1 MNNVD
6 DPFDEPIDPVGDV
19 TVDAV
24 GMTAATTRELPII
37 PGPASTT
44 KAVRKE
50 VRRQLYRSKT
60 FIVGMLLML
69 FWTLC
74 AIVPSVFATAD
85 PALQDPKIKWLRPFS
100 DGHWLGTDRFGRDV
114 YSRAI
119 YGAREILIIAPAA
132 TVLGT
137 IIGIV
142 LGLAM
147 GYFRGVLDDVISRV
161 IEALMS
167 LPVIL
172 VALLALTSLDGGRLT
187 LVLLIGF
194 LFGPIIART
203 IRAAVLTERN
213 LDYVRAAELRGE
225 GSAYVQ
231 YVEILPNVFGPI
243 VVEFTVRLG
252 YAVFTMA
259 GLAFIGFGT
268 QPGSPD
274 WGRTIFEE
282 RSSLLSNVWWPSMV
296 PAVALA
302 SLVVAI
308 NLVADA
314 VQGLID
320 R

>member
-1 MNNVD
+1 
-6 DPFDEPIDPVGDV
+6 V
-19 TVDAV
+19 TDAS
-24 GMTAATTRELPII
+24 
-37 PGPASTT
+37 ASTDT
-44 KAVRKE
+44 STSAPATSTRDVRKE
-50 VRRQLYRSKT
+50 LRRQLFRSKT
-60 FIVGMLLML
+60 FIVGMLILL
-69 FWTLC
+69 FWTFN
-74 AIVPSVFATAD
+74 AIAPGVLATHD
-85 PALQDPKIKWLRPFS
+85 PTKQNPATKWVRPFFNEGFILGADRKGS
-100 DGHWLGTDRFGRDV
+100 DVF
-114 YSRAI
+114 SRAL
-119 YGAREILIIAPAA
+119 YGAREIMIIAPSA
-132 TVLGT
+132 TL
-137 IIGIV
+137 IGVTVGVV

-147 GYFRGVLDDVISRV
+147 GYFRGPFDDIASRF

-172 VALLALTSLDGGRLT
+172 VALLALTSLSGGRLT
-187 LVLLIGF
+187 IILLIGF

-225 GSAYVQ
+225 RSWYIMF
-231 YVEILPNVFGPI
+231 VEILPNVFGPI

-259 GLAFIGFGT
+259 GLAFVGFGT

-282 RSSLLSNVWWPSMV
+282 RLSLLSDVWWPALV
-296 PAVALA
+296 PALALA

-308 NLVADA
+308 NLIADA

>member
-1 MNNVD
+1 MT
-6 DPFDEPIDPVGDV
+6 DPITQTEAAAGSVPA
-19 TVDAV
+19 TSTRAV
-24 GMTAATTRELPII
+24 RREL
-37 PGPASTT
+37 
-44 KAVRKE
+44 
-50 VRRQLYRSKT
+50 RRQLFRSKT
-60 FIVGMLLML
+60 FIIGSLILL
-69 FWTLC
+69 FWVFC
-74 AIVPSVFATAD
+74 AIAPGVVGTHDPSKQD
-85 PALQDPKIKWLRPFS
+85 PASKWIHPFFKE
-100 DGHWLGTDRFGRDV
+100 GHWLGTDRFGRDV
-114 YSRAI
+114 FTRAI
-119 YGAREILIIAPAA
+119 YGAREIMIIAPAS
-132 TVLGT
+132 VILGT
-137 IIGIV
+137 AIGVV

-147 GYFRGVLDDVISRV
+147 GYFRGKLDDIISRV

-172 VALLALTSLDGGRLT
+172 VALLALTSLSGGRLT
-187 LVLLIGF
+187 IILLIGF
-194 LFGPIIART
+194 LFGPVIART
-203 IRAAVLTERN
+203 IRAAVITERD

-225 GSAYVQ
+225 RSWYIMF
-231 YVEILPNVFGPI
+231 VEILPNVFGPI

-282 RSSLLSNVWWPSMV
+282 RSSLLSDVWWPSLV
-296 PAVALA
+296 PALALA

>member
-1 MNNVD
+1 MTT
-6 DPFDEPIDPVGDV
+6 FDEPIDPIGDT
-19 TVDAV
+19 TVDPA
-24 GMTAATTRELPII
+24 GIAAATTGQLPIV
-37 PGPASTT
+37 PANTDTT

-50 VRRQLYRSKT
+50 LRSQLYRSKT
-60 FIVGMLLML
+60 FIVGSIILA
-69 FWTLC
+69 FWIFC
-74 AIVPSVFATAD
+74 AIFPDVIASQD
-85 PALQDPKIKWLRPFS
+85 PGLQDPSKKWLRPFS

-114 YSRAI
+114 FSRAI
-119 YGAREILIIAPAA
+119 HGAREILIVAPAA
-132 TVLGT
+132 TILGT
-137 IIGIV
+137 IVGIV

-147 GYFRGVLDDVISRV
+147 GYFRGALDDVVSRI

-172 VALLALTSLDGGRLT
+172 VALLALTSLSGGRLT
-187 LVLLIGF
+187 IILLIGF

-225 GSAYVQ
+225 RSSYVM
-231 YVEILPNVFGPI
+231 YAEILPNVFGPI

-274 WGRTIFEE
+274 WGRTIYEE
-282 RSSLLSNVWWPSMV
+282 RSSLLSNVWWPALV
-296 PAVALA
+296 PALCLA

-308 NLVADA
+308 NLLADA
-314 VQGLID
+314 IQGLID

>member
-1 MNNVD
+1 MTVA
-6 DPFDEPIDPVGDV
+6 EPAAIAPVSN
-19 TVDAV
+19 
-24 GMTAATTRELPII
+24 TAKSVRREL
-37 PGPASTT
+37 
-44 KAVRKE
+44 
-50 VRRQLYRSKT
+50 RRELFRSKT
-60 FIVGMLLML
+60 FLIGSVIAL
-69 FWTLC
+69 FWVFC
-74 AIVPSVFATAD
+74 AIAPSWIATHD
-85 PALQDPKIKWLRPFS
+85 PNLQDPTKKWIHPFFNE
-100 DGHWLGTDRFGRDV
+100 GYWTGTDRFGRDV
-114 YSRAI
+114 FSRAI
-119 YGAREILIIAPAA
+119 YGAREIMIVAPAA
-132 TVLGT
+132 VVIGTV
-137 IIGIV
+137 IGVV
-142 LGLAM
+142 LGLSM
-147 GYFRGVLDDVISRV
+147 GYFRGALDDTVSRV

-172 VALLALTSLDGGRLT
+172 VALLALTALSGGRLT
-187 LVLLIGF
+187 ITLLIGF

-225 GSAYVQ
+225 RSWYVMF
-231 YVEILPNVFGPI
+231 VEILPNVFGPI

-282 RSSLLSNVWWPSMV
+282 RASLLSDVWWPSVV

-308 NLVADA
+308 NLIADA
-314 VQGLID
+314 IQGLID

>member
-1 MNNVD
+1 MTITG
-6 DPFDEPIDPVGDV
+6 PTTGPTTSPTTGP
-19 TVDAV
+19 T
-24 GMTAATTRELPII
+24 TAAIATSAKSVRRELR
-37 PGPASTT
+37 S
-44 KAVRKE
+44 
-50 VRRQLYRSKT
+50 QLFRSKT
-60 FIVGMLLML
+60 FIVGSIILA
-69 FWTLC
+69 FWVVCTI
-74 AIVPSVFATAD
+74 APSLIANHD
-85 PALQDPKIKWLRPFS
+85 PALQDPGKKWLPPFFNE
-100 DGHWLGTDRFGRDV
+100 GFWLGADRSGRDV
-114 YSRAI
+114 FSRAI
-119 YGAREILIIAPAA
+119 YGAREIMIVAPAA
-132 TVLGT
+132 VVLGT
-137 IIGIV
+137 VIGIV

-147 GYFRGVLDDVISRV
+147 GYFRGPLDDAISRV

-172 VALLALTSLDGGRLT
+172 VALLALTALSGGRLT
-187 LVLLIGF
+187 ITLLIGF

-225 GSAYVQ
+225 RSWYIMF
-231 YVEILPNVFGPI
+231 VEILPNVTGPI
-243 VVEFTVRLG
+243 IVEFTVRLG

-282 RSSLLSNVWWPSMV
+282 RSSLLSDAWWPSVV
-296 PAVALA
+296 PALALA

-308 NLVADA
+308 NLIADA
-314 VQGLID
+314 IQGLID

>member
-1 MNNVD
+1 MTNLGNA
-6 DPFDEPIDPVGDV
+6 FDEPIDAIGDTPVG
-19 TVDAV
+19 TV
-24 GMTAATTRELPII
+24 GMSPATTGQLPII
-37 PGPASTT
+37 PGPATTT

-50 VRRQLYRSKT
+50 LRRQLFRSKT
-60 FIVGMLLML
+60 FIVGVAMLC
-69 FWTLC
+69 FWIFC
-74 AIVPSVFATAD
+74 AAFPGVLATHDPS
-85 PALQDPKIKWLRPFS
+85 LQDPSIKWLHPFS
-100 DGHWLGTDRFGRDV
+100 AGHWLGTDRFGRDV

-119 YGAREILIIAPAA
+119 YGAREILLIAPAA
-132 TVLGT
+132 TILGT
-137 IIGIV
+137 AIGIV
-142 LGLAM
+142 LGLSM
-147 GYFRGVLDDVISRV
+147 GYFRGVLDDVMSRV

-172 VALLALTSLDGGRLT
+172 VALLALTSLRGGRVT

-203 IRAAVLTERN
+203 IRAAVLSERN

-225 GSAYVQ
+225 KPRYIMYA
-231 YVEILPNVFGPI
+231 EILPNVFGPI

-274 WGRTIFEE
+274 WGRTIYEE
-282 RSSLLSNVWWPSMV
+282 RSSLLSNVWWPSLV
-296 PAVALA
+296 PALSLA

-308 NLVADA
+308 NLLADA
-314 VQGLID
+314 IQGLLD